1 VNNLLKDKCNMKKS
15 VGIWVDHKKAII
27 VSMREGEERLTCIE
41 SGVEPRVRLSGG
53 SRSSTPYGPQE
64 GPSERGIEE
73 RRNRQLSRY
82 YRRIIRRIGDA
93 WSILIFG
100 PGEAKVELEREMKRS
115 KTLAS
120 RIVGIQPADKMTE
133 RQIAAKVRKFFAS
146 DSP

>member
-1 VNNLLKDKCNMKKS
+1 MKKS
-15 VGIWVDHKKAII
+15 VGIWIDHKKAFI
-27 VSMREGEERLTCIE
+27 VSVEKGQERLACIE
-41 SGVEPRVRLSGG
+41 SDAEARFRLSGG

-64 GPSERGIEE
+64 GPSEGGIEE
-73 RRNRQLSRY
+73 RRKNQLRQY
-82 YRRIIRRIGDA
+82 YRRLIRMIGDA

-100 PGEAKVELEREMKRS
+100 PGEAKFELEREIKRS

>member
-1 VNNLLKDKCNMKKS
+1 MKKS
-15 VGIWVDHKKAII
+15 VGIWVDHKKALI
-27 VSMREGEERLTCIE
+27 VSMKERQERLTCIE
-41 SGVEPRVRLSGG
+41 SGVEAHVRVSGG

-73 RRNRQLSRY
+73 RRNRQLRQY
-82 YRRIIRRIGDA
+82 YRRIIQVIGDA
-93 WSILIFG
+93 WSILILG
-100 PGEAKVELEREMKRS
+100 PGEAKIELEREMKRS
-115 KTLAS
+115 KPLAS